1 MENGRFQVQ
10 LKEKVKRKLRGLWKR
25 PAAKKAA
32 AILIVSVLLAMV
44 VSREDGQTA
53 LPVTED
59 GSPYLE
65 RNDPGTGER
74 KEKLIAETEDSGEIE
89 VDVKVAAQKY
99 SRKQQRELLEKAAE
113 QLETLILGENESLDK
128 VSMDLTLIREIPD
141 TEIEVEWEAGKTQDG
156 KQVIDSIG
164 RIQTENVPKEG
175 CILELTATLTMEEE
189 QLSQS
194 FPIAVV
200 PAAEGGGNSAE
211 QLAKEV
217 KEEAAAKQEEK
228 KVLLPEKQNGQA
240 VTWRYNKENRAPL
253 ILLLGAAAAGMMFW
267 QERKQKEKEEKE
279 KKKQMLLDYPEIVN
293 KFMIYTG
300 AGLTIRRAWEK
311 IVTEYEKG
319 EKPEM
324 KRYAYEEMKLSWREL
339 ESGTGEQE
347 CYEHFGERCCL
358 QPYLKLGAL
367 LSQNLRKGTKGLS
380 ELLRAETDL
389 AFEER
394 KAAALRMGE
403 EAGTK
408 LLLPMFLML
417 SVVLLIVIV
426 PAFLSIQL

>member
-1 MENGRFQVQ
+1 MENGRFQARF
-10 LKEKVKRKLRGLWKR
+10 KEKVKRKIVALWKR

-32 AILIVSVLLAMV
+32 VILSASVFLAAV
-44 VSREDGQTA
+44 VYREDSKTG

-59 GSPYLE
+59 GTPYLE

-74 KEKLIAETEDSGEIE
+74 KEKLIAETEGSGEIE
-89 VDVKVAAQKY
+89 IDVKVAAQTY
-99 SRKQQRELLEKAAE
+99 SKKQQRELLRKAAE
-113 QLETLILGENESLDK
+113 QLESLILGDNKSLDK
-128 VSMDLTLIREIPD
+128 VSSDLTLIRKIPD
-141 TEIEVEWEAGKTQDG
+141 TDIEVEWEIEKTQDG
-156 KQVIDSIG
+156 NQVIDSGG
-164 RIQTENVPKEG
+164 RIKTENIPKEG
-175 CILELTATLTMEEE
+175 CILELTAILTIEEE
-189 QLSQS
+189 QLLQS
-194 FPIAVV
+194 FPVSV
-200 PAAEGGGNSAE
+200 LSAAEGGENSEE
-211 QLAKEV
+211 QLSKNV
-217 KEEAAAKQEEK
+217 KEEAAAKREEK
-228 KVLLPEKQNGQA
+228 QVLLPEKQNGKT
-240 VTWRYNKENRAPL
+240 VTWRYNKENRGPL
-253 ILLLGAAAAGMMFW
+253 LLLLGTAVAGMMFW
-267 QERKQKEKEEKE
+267 QERKQKEKEEKK

-293 KFMIYTG
+293 KFTIYTG

-311 IVTEYEKG
+311 IVMEYEKS
-319 EKPEM
+319 EKLEM

-339 ESGTGEQE
+339 ESGIGEQE
-347 CYEHFGERCCL
+347 CYEHFGERCRL